1 MSEGPTGRGRA
12 ASASGGRLPDFG
24 SAGLTRGDVTVH
36 LSPVQGPEHHAA
48 LTTAIHRIRGV
59 AGTSTQS
66 LSGGDLLLTVHVT
79 RPVTLASELRRVLHR
94 GMVSCTVRDGR
105 FEVELARASFRVP
118 EGPPPRPADVALP
131 GPIAA
136 VTRPVRPQP
145 TAPAP
150 IDRGAP
156 ALDVMVGAL
165 QSMTDVSILVFDA
178 DMRYRAVTGTAHEQH
193 GYAPDHLLGRRADEA
208 LTERDWDRFRA
219 AYVAA
224 LAGATT
230 VLEFDVADGESL
242 YEYTC
247 SPVLNGTVVVGG
259 MVVTRDVT
267 ERRRDQMLITELKE
281 VFELTFDHSP
291 ICQALL
297 SPAGQW
303 LRVNAA
309 LRELLGRTE
318 PSLVGRDSRELTH
331 PEDRPTEE
339 ALMRDL
345 VEGRRVRYALQKR
358 LLHAD
363 GGPIP
368 VHLRMSAVRGEG
380 GGIRG
385 LIAQVLDADALS
397 RPATPR
403 GPWDEPRAM
412 H

>member
-12 ASASGGRLPDFG
+12 VPASGGAVPDFG
-24 SAGLTRGDVTVH
+24 SAGLTRGDVTV
-36 LSPVQGPEHHAA
+36 LLRPVQGPEHHAA
-48 LTTAIHRIRGV
+48 LTTAIRRIRGV
-59 AGTSTQS
+59 GGTTTQS
-66 LSGGDLLLTVHVT
+66 FVGSDLQLTVHVT

-94 GMVSCTVRDGR
+94 GMVACTVRDGR
-105 FEVELARASFRVP
+105 FEVELARTAFRAAQEEQP
-118 EGPPPRPADVALP
+118 SRPADVALP

-136 VTRPVRPQP
+136 VTRPSRPQP

-150 IDRGAP
+150 IDRSAP

-178 DMRYRAVTGTAHEQH
+178 DLRFRAVTGTAHEQH
-193 GYAPDHLLGRRADEA
+193 GYAQDHLIGRRAGEA
-208 LTERDWDRFRA
+208 LTDRDWERFRA

-230 VLEFDVADGESL
+230 VLEFDSTDGDTL

-247 SPVLNGTVVVGG
+247 SPVLSGTVVVGG

-297 SPAGQW
+297 SPTGQW

-309 LRELLGRTE
+309 LRELLGRDE
-318 PSLVGRDSRELTH
+318 PSLVGRDAREVTH

-339 ALMRDL
+339 ALLRDL
-345 VEGRRVRYALQKR
+345 VDGRRGRYALQKR

-363 GGPIP
+363 GSAVP
-368 VHLRMSAVRGEG
+368 VQLRMSAVRAEDG
-380 GGIRG
+380 GVRG
-385 LIAQVLDADALS
+385 LIAQIVDADVLT
-397 RPATPR
+397 RPTGRP
-403 GPWDEPRAM
+403 GGEPPRAV